1 MLPAYGVETEM
12 VSLSDFDL
20 LEVKLVE
27 GVKVI
32 YFETPC
38 NPTLEVLDIKAISE
52 MAHKFGATVV
62 VDNTFATPYLQRPLD
77 LGADVVVHS
86 ATKYIS
92 GHGDVVAGVAISN
105 NSDYIMTLKFDY
117 MCEFGGVLS
126 PFNAWLLLRGLKTLA
141 VRMRQHERNAVRVAQ
156 YLDQHERVEKV
167 YYPGLDSHNGNE
179 LAKEQ
184 MDGFG
189 AVLAF
194 EIKGDLNQAKKFVD
208 SVKLAKLAVSLGDC
222 ETLIEL
228 PAAMTH
234 LGYDHKELENFG
246 LSERMIRLSVGIEN
260 VDDIIEDLEQ
270 PSTIWMNTLGERQ
283 LNEV

>member
-1 MLPAYGVETEM
+1 
-12 VSLSDFDL
+12 
-20 LEVKLVE
+20 
-27 GVKVI
+27 
-32 YFETPC
+32 
-38 NPTLEVLDIKAISE
+38 

-270 PSTIWMNTLGERQ
+270 PRQ
-283 LNEV
+283 FG